1 MSSSDNPLPG
11 SLGEQIKGLFAY
23 RAESLEDRLF
33 DLFAEPIYLP
43 ALTTARPC
51 VLIGGRGTGKT
62 TVLRGLSYE
71 GQHAL
76 RSRRRDEAAPSG
88 MPFFGL
94 YLRIHTGR
102 LHAFQGA
109 DKTPEQWSRLFAHFF
124 NLIVCQEILKLAL
137 WQESLDETPIQLSS
151 DAIDEMAIAAG
162 LGDSPEPITDIGTLA
177 RSLRRSLKRFQAHLN
192 DETEQIAPTVLGAPI
207 EEFFDQLSRVPAFEK
222 KLFFILVDEYENFL
236 DYQQRIV
243 NTLLKHST
251 PPYSFKIGVRELGW
265 RDRAVMGGQEKVT
278 SPADYERID
287 IATAFRE
294 DTFRDFAVR
303 VCNERLEKL
312 ATRGGDPLIRDIR
325 RLLPPLSLEEEAER
339 FGVRERAHE
348 VIAELT
354 PSFSEGELAMLK
366 TLNPLQVYLFRY
378 WSEATG
384 QSMRE
389 QFSDFVRDRRKWETR
404 YVNYKYAMIF
414 TLRKKR
420 AGFTFNKFYAGW
432 DTYLQMSSRNIR
444 YFLMLVEKS
453 LISDVI
459 EEGRNLTS
467 PVRPET
473 QTVAA
478 QAVGRLN
485 LEELEGV
492 DVFGPKLARLVLG
505 LGRVFQVMARNPSG
519 HTPEVNQFYL
529 REDLEAI
536 AEQDVGVDVDGVR
549 ELLTAAVTH
558 LALLR
563 SPGTKLL
570 DEASIR
576 HHDYMLHPVYAAFF
590 EFSTRRKRKMQVTLE
605 DLRGIVLD
613 PRPTIRSILTR
624 SRRVAEDDLP
634 DQLLLFES
642 FYREAS

>member
-1 MSSSDNPLPG
+1 
-11 SLGEQIKGLFAY
+11 
-23 RAESLEDRLF
+23 
-33 DLFAEPIYLP
+33 
-43 ALTTARPC
+43 
-51 VLIGGRGTGKT
+51 
-62 TVLRGLSYE
+62 
-71 GQHAL
+71 
-76 RSRRRDEAAPSG
+76 